1 MWRLGIL
8 TLKSL
13 MAYSRLQ
20 TTDLTDPHIHT
31 WLFEQLMHPYPL
43 HNAPQICD
51 VKRSSVTAFQML

>member
-13 MAYSRLQ
+13 MAHSRLQ
-20 TTDLTDPHIHT
+20 TTDLTDPHINT
-31 WLFEQLMHPYPL
+31 LLFEQLMHAHPS

-51 VKRSSVTAFQML
+51 VKK